1 MLGQT
6 ISHYRILEKL
16 GSGGMGV
23 VYKAEDTK
31 LGRFVALKFLSDSC
45 LRDPHA
51 LERFK
56 REARAASALNHP
68 NICTVHGIDEHQGQ
82 PFIVVEYL
90 EGQTFKDRL
99 AVKPF
104 KMGELLNL
112 TGQIADALDAAHQ
125 KGIIHCDIKPA
136 NLFVTNRGHA
146 KVLDF
151 GVAKLVPPVS
161 EATVTESLTESHAV
175 VGTLSYMAPEQ
186 LRGEKVDA
194 RTDIYA
200 LGVVLYEMATG
211 RRPFDASLPIAL
223 AGDIQHKAPPPP
235 GRIKPDLPLKLEDI
249 ILKCLDKDPANR
261 YQAAKEME
269 VDLRRLGMP
278 PPTQGVPP
286 PERAKAPW
294 LRAALWAGISA
305 LLLGAALVG
314 LNVVSWRDGLL
325 SRVHPPQMR
334 SLAVLPLENL
344 SRDPDEEY
352 FADSMTE
359 AILTDLAKINALRV
373 VSRTSVMRYK
383 RTQKPLPEIAK
394 ELNVDA
400 IVEGSVQ
407 RAGNRV
413 RITAQLIHAA
423 TDQHLWAEAYERDL
437 RDVLV
442 LQDEVARNIAQQV
455 RVKLTPE
462 ENIRLSS
469 GRPVDPEAYQLYVKG
484 RYFWAKRNQE
494 SFNRAISYF
503 REAIDRDPS
512 YAAPY
517 SGLADCYVLFGSSF
531 DVGGHPP
538 SEVQPKAK
546 AAALKALELDSSLAD
561 AHNSLAYV
569 KLNYDWDWS
578 GAEAEFKR
586 SLELNPGYAH
596 GHHWYAHLL
605 FSSGRRDEALA
616 ESTRSLELDPLSP
629 ILVVHLG
636 WHYLYTRQHDRA
648 LDQLAKALELEPSY
662 ALAHWYRGLAYEEKK
677 MYPEALRELTK
688 TKDLL
693 PGNLAVQSDIGHV
706 YAVSG
711 NKSEAEKTIAR
722 LKQESTRTYVNLYE
736 LALIYIG
743 LGQND
748 QAFDWLEKAYRERSD
763 QLIYLKVD
771 PRLDPIRSDSRFA
784 DLVRR
789 VGIPD

>member
-314 LNVVSWRDGLL
+314 LNVVSWRDGLF

>member
-1 MLGQT
+1 M
-6 ISHYRILEKL
+6 
-16 GSGGMGV
+16 
-23 VYKAEDTK
+23 
-31 LGRFVALKFLSDSC
+31 
-45 LRDPHA
+45 
-51 LERFK
+51 
-56 REARAASALNHP
+56 
-68 NICTVHGIDEHQGQ
+68 
-82 PFIVVEYL
+82 
-90 EGQTFKDRL
+90 
-99 AVKPF
+99 
-104 KMGELLNL
+104 
-112 TGQIADALDAAHQ
+112 
-125 KGIIHCDIKPA
+125 
-136 NLFVTNRGHA
+136 TNRGHA

-269 VDLRRLGMP
+269 VDLRRLGIP

-294 LRAALWAGISA
+294 WRAALWAGISA
-305 LLLGAALVG
+305 LLLGAAVVG
-314 LNVVSWRDGLL
+314 LNVAGWRDGLL

>member
-314 LNVVSWRDGLL
+314 LNVVSWRDGLF

-359 AILTDLAKINALRV
+359 AIITDLAKINALRV

-469 GRPVDPEAYQLYVKG
+469 GRPVDPEAYQLYVKR

>member
-161 EATVTESLTESHAV
+161 EATVTESLMESHAV

-314 LNVVSWRDGLL
+314 LNVVSWRDGLF

-359 AILTDLAKINALRV
+359 AIITDLAKINALRV

-693 PGNLAVQSDIGHV
+693 PGNLAVQSDIGHL

>member
-314 LNVVSWRDGLL
+314 LNVVSWRDGLF

-693 PGNLAVQSDIGHV
+693 PGNLAVQSDIGHL

>member
-314 LNVVSWRDGLL
+314 LNVVGWRDGLL

>member
-161 EATVTESLTESHAV
+161 EATVTESLMESHAV

-314 LNVVSWRDGLL
+314 LNVVSWRDGLF

-359 AILTDLAKINALRV
+359 AIITDLAKINALRV

>member
-1 MLGQT
+1 M
-6 ISHYRILEKL
+6 
-16 GSGGMGV
+16 
-23 VYKAEDTK
+23 
-31 LGRFVALKFLSDSC
+31 
-45 LRDPHA
+45 
-51 LERFK
+51 
-56 REARAASALNHP
+56 
-68 NICTVHGIDEHQGQ
+68 
-82 PFIVVEYL
+82 
-90 EGQTFKDRL
+90 
-99 AVKPF
+99 
-104 KMGELLNL
+104 
-112 TGQIADALDAAHQ
+112 
-125 KGIIHCDIKPA
+125 
-136 NLFVTNRGHA
+136 TNRGHA

-294 LRAALWAGISA
+294 WRAALWAGISA
-305 LLLGAALVG
+305 LLLGAAVVG
-314 LNVVSWRDGLL
+314 LNVAGWRDGLL

>member
-294 LRAALWAGISA
+294 WRAALWAGISA
-305 LLLGAALVG
+305 LLLGAAVVG
-314 LNVVSWRDGLL
+314 LNVAGWRDGLL

-407 RAGNRV
+407 RVGNRV
-413 RITAQLIHAA
+413 RITAQLIRAA

-743 LGQND
+743 LGQDD

>member
-314 LNVVSWRDGLL
+314 LNVVSWRDGLF

-605 FSSGRRDEALA
+605 FSPETRPLYG
-616 ESTRSLELDPLSP
+616 ESTTYGQRVAGSRNHPK
-629 ILVVHLG
+629 G
-636 WHYLYTRQHDRA
+636 GRA
-648 LDQLAKALELEPSY
+648 LS
-662 ALAHWYRGLAYEEKK
+662 
-677 MYPEALRELTK
+677 
-688 TKDLL
+688 
-693 PGNLAVQSDIGHV
+693 GH
-706 YAVSG
+706 S
-711 NKSEAEKTIAR
+711 
-722 LKQESTRTYVNLYE
+722 
-736 LALIYIG
+736 
-743 LGQND
+743 
-748 QAFDWLEKAYRERSD
+748 
-763 QLIYLKVD
+763 
-771 PRLDPIRSDSRFA
+771 
-784 DLVRR
+784 VRR
-789 VGIPD
+789 GGRVPVKLQP

>member
-294 LRAALWAGISA
+294 WRAALWAGISA
-305 LLLGAALVG
+305 LLLGAAVVG
-314 LNVVSWRDGLL
+314 LNVAGWRDGLL

-407 RAGNRV
+407 RVGNRV
-413 RITAQLIHAA
+413 RITAQLIRAA

-442 LQDEVARNIAQQV
+442 LQDEVARTIAQQV

-616 ESTRSLELDPLSP
+616 ESTRSLDLDPLSP

-743 LGQND
+743 LGQDD

>member
-112 TGQIADALDAAHQ
+112 TGQIADALDAAHP

-314 LNVVSWRDGLL
+314 LNVVSWRDGLF

-359 AILTDLAKINALRV
+359 AIITDLAKINALRV

-455 RVKLTPE
+455 RVNLTPE

-629 ILVVHLG
+629 ILGVHLG

-648 LDQLAKALELEPSY
+648 LDQPAKALELEPSY

>member
-314 LNVVSWRDGLL
+314 LNVVSWRDGLF

-359 AILTDLAKINALRV
+359 AIITDLAKINALRV

-442 LQDEVARNIAQQV
+442 LQDEVARTIAQQV

>member
-1 MLGQT
+1 M
-6 ISHYRILEKL
+6 
-16 GSGGMGV
+16 
-23 VYKAEDTK
+23 
-31 LGRFVALKFLSDSC
+31 
-45 LRDPHA
+45 
-51 LERFK
+51 
-56 REARAASALNHP
+56 
-68 NICTVHGIDEHQGQ
+68 
-82 PFIVVEYL
+82 
-90 EGQTFKDRL
+90 
-99 AVKPF
+99 
-104 KMGELLNL
+104 
-112 TGQIADALDAAHQ
+112 
-125 KGIIHCDIKPA
+125 
-136 NLFVTNRGHA
+136 TNRGHA

-314 LNVVSWRDGLL
+314 LNVVSWRDGLF

>member
-161 EATVTESLTESHAV
+161 EATVTESLTETHAV

-305 LLLGAALVG
+305 LLLGAAVVG
-314 LNVVSWRDGLL
+314 LNVAGWRDGLL

-407 RAGNRV
+407 RVGNRV

-442 LQDEVARNIAQQV
+442 LQDEVARTIAQQV

-743 LGQND
+743 LGQDD

>member
-1 MLGQT
+1 M
-6 ISHYRILEKL
+6 
-16 GSGGMGV
+16 
-23 VYKAEDTK
+23 
-31 LGRFVALKFLSDSC
+31 
-45 LRDPHA
+45 
-51 LERFK
+51 
-56 REARAASALNHP
+56 
-68 NICTVHGIDEHQGQ
+68 
-82 PFIVVEYL
+82 
-90 EGQTFKDRL
+90 
-99 AVKPF
+99 
-104 KMGELLNL
+104 
-112 TGQIADALDAAHQ
+112 
-125 KGIIHCDIKPA
+125 
-136 NLFVTNRGHA
+136 TNRGHA

-314 LNVVSWRDGLL
+314 LNVVSWRDGLF

-359 AILTDLAKINALRV
+359 AIITDLAKINALRV

>member
-294 LRAALWAGISA
+294 WRAALWAGISA
-305 LLLGAALVG
+305 LLLGAAVVG
-314 LNVVSWRDGLL
+314 LNVAGWRDGLL

>member
-314 LNVVSWRDGLL
+314 LNVVSWRDGLF

-407 RAGNRV
+407 RVGNRV
-413 RITAQLIHAA
+413 RITAQLIRAA

>member
-1 MLGQT
+1 
-6 ISHYRILEKL
+6 
-16 GSGGMGV
+16 
-23 VYKAEDTK
+23 
-31 LGRFVALKFLSDSC
+31 
-45 LRDPHA
+45 
-51 LERFK
+51 
-56 REARAASALNHP
+56 
-68 NICTVHGIDEHQGQ
+68 
-82 PFIVVEYL
+82 
-90 EGQTFKDRL
+90 
-99 AVKPF
+99 
-104 KMGELLNL
+104 
-112 TGQIADALDAAHQ
+112 
-125 KGIIHCDIKPA
+125 
-136 NLFVTNRGHA
+136 
-146 KVLDF
+146 
-151 GVAKLVPPVS
+151 
-161 EATVTESLTESHAV
+161 
-175 VGTLSYMAPEQ
+175 
-186 LRGEKVDA
+186 
-194 RTDIYA
+194 
-200 LGVVLYEMATG
+200 
-211 RRPFDASLPIAL
+211 
-223 AGDIQHKAPPPP
+223 
-235 GRIKPDLPLKLEDI
+235 
-249 ILKCLDKDPANR
+249 
-261 YQAAKEME
+261 
-269 VDLRRLGMP
+269 
-278 PPTQGVPP
+278 
-286 PERAKAPW
+286 
-294 LRAALWAGISA
+294 
-305 LLLGAALVG
+305 
-314 LNVVSWRDGLL
+314 
-325 SRVHPPQMR
+325 
-334 SLAVLPLENL
+334 
-344 SRDPDEEY
+344 
-352 FADSMTE
+352 
-359 AILTDLAKINALRV
+359 
-373 VSRTSVMRYK
+373 
-383 RTQKPLPEIAK
+383 
-394 ELNVDA
+394 
-400 IVEGSVQ
+400 VQ

>member
-294 LRAALWAGISA
+294 WRAALWVGISA
-305 LLLGAALVG
+305 LLLGAAVVG
-314 LNVVSWRDGLL
+314 LNVVGWRDGLL

>member
-161 EATVTESLTESHAV
+161 EATVTESLMESHAV

-314 LNVVSWRDGLL
+314 LNVVSWRDGLF